1 MPFLEVGGFSGTLVI
16 LEHSAALYRYS
27 PALEMHRIRDPRFDD
42 FSTYLDL
49 QTFITV
55 FNETFEQALQSG
67 MPVITMPYTPL
78 MAKVL
83 QTCLHKYYS
92 GFLDHW
98 LCVPFFHDDE
108 DTAKITLARIE
119 TDSKTGKV
127 FIFEIND
134 NRLAAASQ
142 QERKEGRFNRI
153 DQMETPDGEPVP
165 V

>member
-16 LEHSAALYRYS
+16 FEHSAALYRYS

-49 QTFITV
+49 QTFIPV
-55 FNETFEQALQSG
+55 FNETFEKALQSG

-92 GFLDHW
+92 GLLDHW
-98 LCVPFFHDDE
+98 LCVSFFHDDE
-108 DTAKITLARIE
+108 DTAKITLAGGESPLEYKTEIIKELLVFPFIKKIKIPYGFLLTYPSLYNLIE
-119 TDSKTGKV
+119 S
-127 FIFEIND
+127 
-134 NRLAAASQ
+134 A
-142 QERKEGRFNRI
+142 
-153 DQMETPDGEPVP
+153 MEE
-165 V
+165 